1 MADSDDPVIRPGNA
15 REAYALSELAKRTW
29 AEAFGWSV
37 APAHVRAELER
48 NRSASH
54 FRDALAGGGILVAE
68 LTGHL
73 VGYAQ
78 IGPADIP
85 EVRDRP
91 GGAIR
96 RMYVDAPY
104 QGRGIGSRLMA
115 ASLGRPELA
124 GAPRVYVQVWEENAG
139 AIRFYERFGFRT
151 IGRTQFTIG
160 DGAMLED
167 LVMERTAQ

>member
-15 REAYALSELAKRTW
+15 RDAQALSELAKRTW

-37 APAHVRAELER
+37 DAADAQAELER

-54 FRDALAGGGILVAE
+54 FRDPLASGGILVAE
-68 LTGHL
+68 LTGDL

-78 IGPADIP
+78 IGLADIP
-85 EVRDRP
+85 EVRARP
-91 GGAIR
+91 GAAIHR
-96 RMYVDAPY
+96 LYVDAPY
-104 QGRGIGSRLMA
+104 QGRGLGSRLLA
-115 ASLGRPELA
+115 AALGRPELS

-160 DGAMLED
+160 EGAVLED